1 MTTAQTHTH
10 DHPHAQDNA
19 DASGCCGGAAKQAS
33 GGCCK
38 DVVNVIPRLGK
49 VDKVETIAALS
60 TPDLLLRFRKGVE
73 NFDRRL
79 FWLTE
84 EQLDQAFLPDAGV
97 GRWPARVLIGH
108 VADADLV
115 AVHRMR
121 KIVAEERPL
130 LAEWDEN
137 AFVDQ
142 NLYGVGQGV
151 SGGGSIGAF
160 VAIIHTLRQWAA
172 MWLAGLSEAQLA
184 RTGMHPSK
192 GEQSVRTIVASY
204 TYHLESHA
212 AYLNAKIVKFL
223 GEAAEATTEPQA
235 SGGGGGCGCKH

>member
-1 MTTAQTHTH
+1 MTTSQSCCQETSGQA
-10 DHPHAQDNA
+10 
-19 DASGCCGGAAKQAS
+19 ASSECCGGAAKAAS
-33 GGCCK
+33 GTCCK
-38 DVVNVIPRLGK
+38 TAVAAHIIPRLGK
-49 VDKVETIAALS
+49 VDSLEKITAL
-60 TPDLLLRFRKGVE
+60 PNAELVMRFRKGVE

-115 AVHRMR
+115 AIHRMR

-130 LAEWDEN
+130 LTEWDEN

-142 NLYGVGQGV
+142 NLYGVGQGA

-172 MWLAGLSEAQLA
+172 MWLAGLSDAQLA
-184 RTGMHPSK
+184 RTGMHPTK

-204 TYHLESHA
+204 TYHLEYHA
-212 AYLNAKIVKFL
+212 AFLNAKIVKFL
-223 GEAAEATTEPQA
+223 GEAAEASEAPA
-235 SGGGGGCGCKH
+235 AGGCGCKH